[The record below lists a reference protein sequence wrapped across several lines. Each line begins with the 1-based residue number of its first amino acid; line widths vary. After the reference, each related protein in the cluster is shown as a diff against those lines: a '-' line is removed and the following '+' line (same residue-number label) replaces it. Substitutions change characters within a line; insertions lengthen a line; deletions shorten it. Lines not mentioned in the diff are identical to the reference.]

1 MPDEKIEVKQHKRNR
16 PKRRKDDMVPGVV
29 TPTQIKKGVTIVGGS
44 PAKRDFGRPT
54 EGVKIVQQGH

>member
-1 MPDEKIEVKQHKRNR
+1 MPDDRIEVKQHKRNR
-16 PKRRKDDMVPGVV
+16 PKRRKEDVTPEVV

-44 PAKRDFGRPT
+44 TAKRDFGRPT